1 MEFEFEM
8 WINIC
13 IPIAYFSAATLFSFF
28 FFLLSYFFLS
38 LSFHHPSRS
47 AVVTYITLLHVVRHT
62 NALSLF
68 GSLDNDRRYEIESTD
83 VNKPSFH
90 RNIRVFC
97 VFLEISSPA
106 LQISLQ
112 NSEKKVS

>member
-13 IPIAYFSAATLFSFF
+13 IPIAYFSAATLFLSFSFF
-28 FFLLSYFFLS
+28 IFLLSSYFFLS

-47 AVVTYITLLHVVRHT
+47 AVVACITLLHVVRHT

-68 GSLDNDRRYEIESTD
+68 GSLDNDRRYEIESSD
-83 VNKPSFH
+83 VNKPSFLSH
-90 RNIRVFC
+90 IRVFY
-97 VFLEISSPA
+97 VF
-106 LQISLQ
+106 
-112 NSEKKVS
+112 

>member
-13 IPIAYFSAATLFSFF
+13 IPIAYFSAATLFFSFSF
-28 FFLLSYFFLS
+28 LFLLSYFFLS

-47 AVVTYITLLHVVRHT
+47 AVVAYITLLHVVRHT

-90 RNIRVFC
+90 RNRVFY
-97 VFLEISSPA
+97 VF
-106 LQISLQ
+106 
-112 NSEKKVS
+112 